1 MASLSPFSQTL
12 GVKRAAH
19 LLRRAAFGATKSQ
32 IDQFAQ
38 LTPAQAV
45 NQLFT
50 QPAEREAPRDPAT
63 GTDWVSPKPTENN
76 SGRDELI
83 GQTKAWWIDSFL
95 QSDPCVATKSSF
107 FLHTHFT
114 TISNR
119 LRYAPSIYYQIRL
132 FDQFAVGN
140 FKELTKCIC
149 LDNAMMRHLDGQ
161 LNRKGSPNENYAR
174 EFLELYSIG
183 KGPQRGPDDYTTF
196 TELDVVEAAKVF
208 SGYDIDEEFTNI
220 NPELNVVQAKVRTN
234 DQGLAAQHD
243 SSTKTFSAA
252 FQNATIAPIE
262 IVGNLA
268 TAEAAI
274 DEIQQLVD
282 LVFDQEATALHI
294 CRKLYRFFVYY
305 EISDEV
311 EQDIIAPLAT
321 IFRDNGYELQPVL
334 QALFTSQH
342 FYDEDNSV
350 NVDDHIGAIIK
361 SPLDLI
367 VGIHRFF
374 DVPMP
379 DYQGELT
386 SFYETM
392 NQGVLKP
399 LTDQGMYFY
408 EPFEVAGY
416 PAYHQNPTFH
426 RNWISSNYL
435 ARRYEYAKKLIEGIR
450 DQDGNELVKLDVM
463 AYVTKPANISDP
475 SDAEQLVR
483 ELVDYLLPEEISEE
497 RFDFF
502 LRAIL
507 LDDLSEINWKF
518 EWQNYESTG
527 DDSAV
532 RVQLEK
538 LFNTILQSP
547 EYQLS

>member
-1 MASLSPFSQTL
+1 MASLSPYTQPL

-19 LLRRAAFGATKSQ
+19 LLRRATFGGTKSQ

-38 LTPAQAV
+38 LTPAAAV
-45 NQLFT
+45 NRLFAV
-50 QPAEREAPRDPAT
+50 PAEREAPRDPAT
-63 GTDWVSPKPTENN
+63 GASWVNPKPIDVN

-83 GQTKAWWIDSFL
+83 DQTKVWWIDSFL
-95 QSDPCVATKSSF
+95 QSDACIAPKSSF

-119 LRYAPSIYYQIRL
+119 LRNAPSIYYQIRL
-132 FDQFAVGN
+132 FDQFALGN

-174 EFLELYSIG
+174 EFFELYSIG
-183 KGPQRGPDDYTTF
+183 KGPQVGPDDYTTF
-196 TELDVVEAAKVF
+196 TEQDVVEAAKVF
-208 SGYDIDEEFTNI
+208 SGFDIDVEFTNI
-220 NPELNVVQAKVRTN
+220 NPELNVSQAIVRTN
-234 DQGLAAQHD
+234 SQGLASQHD
-243 SSTKTFSAA
+243 SSTKTLSAA
-252 FQNATIAPIE
+252 FQGATVSPIE
-262 IVGNLA
+262 MVGNSA
-268 TAEAAI
+268 TTEAAI
-274 DEIQQLVD
+274 DEIHQLVEI
-282 LVFDQEATALHI
+282 VFEQAATAQHI

-305 EISDEV
+305 EISEEV
-311 EQDIIAPLAT
+311 EQNIIVPLAA
-321 IFRDNGYELQPVL
+321 IMQQNDYELRPVL
-334 QALFTSQH
+334 EALFTSQH
-342 FYDEDNSV
+342 FYDEDNTQQE
-350 NVDDHIGAIIK
+350 DDHLGAIIK

-374 DVPMP
+374 EVPLP
-379 DYQGELT
+379 DYQGDLDT
-386 SFYETM
+386 FYSTLHH
-392 NQGVLKP
+392 GVLEP
-399 LTDQGMYFY
+399 LSDQGMYFY

-416 PAYHQNPTFH
+416 AAYHQSPAFH

-450 DQDGNELVKLDVM
+450 DRDGNELVKLDVM
-463 AYVTKPANISDP
+463 EYVTNPANISDP
-475 SDAEQLVR
+475 TNAAQLVR

-502 LRAIL
+502 LKAIL
-507 LDDLSEINWKF
+507 LDDLSEINWQF
-518 EWQNYESTG
+518 EWQNYESSG

-547 EYQLS
+547 EFQLS